1 MIHHSFQSDDYVW
14 YLILRGKQ
22 KEKMYIKHNRKQS
35 SSPFQWSGQQKFSV
49 LAFLQKLKNFEEKL
63 FQVTKSG
70 EFSVPPQ
77 LTKLTMFGLNNFE
90 NTSVIVEENG
100 GNVESDC

>member
-1 MIHHSFQSDDYVW
+1 MW

-22 KEKMYIKHNRKQS
+22 KEKNIYKTQPKTKFLPISMVGTTKVFCSCIPSKTQIFLGKII
-35 SSPFQWSGQQKFSV
+35 SGD
-49 LAFLQKLKNFEEKL
+49 
-63 FQVTKSG
+63 KSG
-70 EFSVPPQ
+70 EFSVPCQ